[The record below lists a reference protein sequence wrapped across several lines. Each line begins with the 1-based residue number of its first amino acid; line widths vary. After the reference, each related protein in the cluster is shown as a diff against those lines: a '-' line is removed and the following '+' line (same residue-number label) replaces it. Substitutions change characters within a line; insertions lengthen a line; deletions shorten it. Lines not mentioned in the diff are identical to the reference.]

1 MTETTLVLD
10 VAALRKITQ
19 YANWMPALRGIS
31 EECIARNYPGWE
43 WNEILPFLI
52 KEKVVSREP
61 GRSHSVRLSQGL
73 SISREIKSVMITRTQ
88 NGFTLTINKVNIRN
102 NRENAGTTCSDGT
115 NKQVRSQ

>member
-10 VAALRKITQ
+10 RAALRKITQ
-19 YANWMPALRGIS
+19 YAHWMPALKGIS
-31 EECIARNYPGWE
+31 EEYIARNYPSWE

-61 GRSHSVRLSQGL
+61 GQSHSVRLCQGL

-88 NGFTLTINKVNIRN
+88 NGYTLTINKVNIRN
-102 NRENAGTTCSDGT
+102 NRESTGTTRSDGT
-115 NKQVRSQ
+115 KTHVRSQ